1 MNGSNRLAPYT
12 SHTITPATTPS
23 TMTTSTSRHGVLL
36 STLLLIVFIVVILPG
51 CATTGE
57 DKDPKDTMSAPQL
70 YKEANRVMK
79 DGDYELAIEYLE
91 SLESRFPFGNYAP
104 QAQLE
109 TAYAYY
115 KFEEYDNA
123 IAAAN
128 RFIKLHPTHKNV
140 DYAYYLRGLASF
152 HKKDTALDAIAPQ
165 DPSLRDPSAA
175 RDSFKYFAELVKK
188 FPQSKYTP
196 DAIQR
201 MKFQR
206 NTLAE
211 HEVSVARYYMKRGAY
226 VAVANRA
233 KYVIENYAQTP
244 AVPKA
249 LELLIDAYNKLQ
261 MHDLALETEMVLKK
275 NFPDYH
281 TGQGQPAGNVES
293 NTGG

>member
-1 MNGSNRLAPYT
+1 MNGRHSDFQQT
-12 SHTITPATTPS
+12 SHD
-23 TMTTSTSRHGVLL
+23 SRFFPRLRTVHLT
-36 STLLLIVFIVVILPG
+36 TLLRILILVTVSTIVLTG
-51 CATTGE
+51 CATTDE
-57 DKDPKDTMSAPQL
+57 DQDPKQTMPAPQL
-70 YKEANRVMK
+70 YKEAKRVMK
-79 DGDYELAIEYLE
+79 DGDYELAIEYFE
-91 SLESRFPFGNYAP
+91 SLESRFPFSKYAP

-115 KFEEYDNA
+115 KFDEYDNS

-175 RDSFKYFAELVKK
+175 RESFKYFAELVKK

-206 NTLAE
+206 NTLAS
-211 HEVSVARYYMKRGAY
+211 HEVHVARYYMKRGAF
-226 VAVANRA
+226 VAVVNRA
-233 KYVIENYAQTP
+233 KYVIQNYAQTP
-244 AVPKA
+244 AVPEA
-249 LELLIDAYNKLQ
+249 LELLSSAYEKLQ
-261 MHDLALETEMVLKK
+261 MHDLSLETQLILKR
-275 NFPDYH
+275 NFPDYQAGK
-281 TGQGQPAGNVES
+281 GQTDTEQS

>member
-1 MNGSNRLAPYT
+1 MNGS
-12 SHTITPATTPS
+12 HTVS
-23 TMTTSTSRHGVLL
+23 LQTSRTTYRQPAILKAAFTRSLPGMVLL
-36 STLLLIVFIVVILPG
+36 AVLIAIALGG
-51 CATTGE
+51 CATTAE
-57 DKDPKDTMSAPQL
+57 DEDPKQTMSAPQL

-91 SLESRFPFGNYAP
+91 SLESRFPFGKYAP

-115 KFEEYDNA
+115 KFDEYDNA

-175 RDSFKYFAELVKK
+175 RESFQYFAELVKK
-188 FPQSKYTP
+188 FPESKYAA

-206 NTLAE
+206 NTLAQ
-211 HEVSVARYYMKRGAY
+211 HEVNVAHYYMKHGAY
-226 VAVANRA
+226 VAVVNRA
-233 KYVIENYAQTP
+233 KYVIENYSQTP
-244 AVPKA
+244 AVPDA
-249 LELLIDAYNKLQ
+249 LNLMASAYKKLK
-261 MHDLALETEMVLKK
+261 MHDLALDAEMILKK
-275 NFPDYH
+275 NYPDYQA
-281 TGQGQPAGNVES
+281 GKSQPAADEES
-293 NTGG
+293 NAGG